1 MDITELMNLFM
12 ATRSETIKT
21 SEFQKALETVEA
33 LPLEAQEILIDIIDQ
48 RISQQ
53 RRAKLVQEVHQA
65 EQDYAEGRIQRGSV
79 ADLMA
84 ELED

>member
-1 MDITELMNLFM
+1 M
-12 ATRSETIKT
+12 ATQPSRSETVRT

-33 LPLEAQEILIDIIDQ
+33 LPLEAQEILIDVIDK
-48 RISQQ
+48 RLSQQ
-53 RRAKLVQEVHQA
+53 RRAKLVQEVHEA
-65 EQDYAEGRIQRGSV
+65 EQDYAEGQVRRGSV

>member
-1 MDITELMNLFM
+1 MT
-12 ATRSETIKT
+12 TQSSRSQTIKT

-33 LPLEAQEILIDIIDQ
+33 LPLEAQAILIDIIEK
-48 RISQQ
+48 RLSQQ
-53 RRAKLVQEVHQA
+53 RRANLVQEVQEA
-65 EQDYAEGRIQRGSV
+65 EQDYAMGRVRRGSV